1 MSMEMSFIKR
11 VWSNNASRAGLIII
25 AIILLFAI
33 AAPIISPHNPNLQD
47 YDKIL
52 KPPSFSNLLGTDQYG
67 RDVLSRIIYGT
78 KVSLGVGIFAA
89 FIALVLGT
97 MVGSIAGLLGGWA
110 DRLLMRLV
118 DILLGFP
125 KLFVLLLAVGIGSPS
140 ILLTVLVLGFLSW
153 MEIARIVR
161 GEVIVVKEQMYV
173 KSAAAL
179 GLGKVRIIFKYIVPN
194 IAGQIVVSLTLLV
207 STMILVE
214 ASLSFLGLGVQP
226 PTASWGTLLNQ
237 GRIDPLGAWWISMFT
252 GVFIVVTVVGFNLF
266 GDGLRNVLNPRSGRR
281 LQNK

>member
-1 MSMEMSFIKR
+1 MEPSLIKR
-11 VWSNNASRAGLIII
+11 IWSNSASRAGLIII
-25 AIILLFAI
+25 AIIVLFAI
-33 AAPIISPHNPNLQD
+33 AAPIISPQNPNLQD

-67 RDVLSRIIYGT
+67 RDVLSRILYGARI
-78 KVSLGVGIFAA
+78 SLSVGIFAA
-89 FIALVLGT
+89 IIALVLGT
-97 MVGSIAGLLGGWA
+97 VVGSIAGLLGGWT
-110 DRLLMRLV
+110 DRLLMRFV

-140 ILLTVLVLGFLSW
+140 IWLTVLVLSFLSW

-173 KSAAAL
+173 KAAEAL
-179 GLGKVRIIFKYIVPN
+179 GLSKVRIIVRYLFPN

-207 STMILVE
+207 STMILIE

-226 PTASWGTLLNQ
+226 PTASWGSLLHQ
-237 GRIDPLGAWWISMFT
+237 GRVDPVGAWWISLFT
-252 GVFIVVTVVGFNLF
+252 GVFIVVTVAGFNLF
-266 GDGLRNVLNPRSGRR
+266 GDGLRNVLNPRGSHR
-281 LQNK
+281 LQCK